1 MGGCPTEVGA
11 RQNGALCGLSM
22 NSYKFY
28 SYALNGP
35 RDEDT
40 NEKNFQ
46 LEISENLSTSSVF
59 PRNAH
64 YKHHVRD
71 DEPVVQYAEHR
82 ELYKRKY
89 GSGTQEENGGS
100 SSSSS
105 PPVEA
110 FDASEA
116 ELSVSCGEE
125 VSEQAKQSLA
135 ESILHK
141 EADALFDKWIDLRVE
156 WVEVAKKQY
165 VTKEER
171 NEVVG
176 KLYMA
181 LPDGKRVWNVECLCQ
196 YINLHQWFPDTGK
209 QSFPTIAL
217 ARACLAVALLIDS
230 LSRKGVLDR
239 IFCYEPASH

>member
-46 LEISENLSTSSVF
+46 LE
-59 PRNAH
+59 
-64 YKHHVRD
+64 
-71 DEPVVQYAEHR
+71 YAEHR

>member
-1 MGGCPTEVGA
+1 
-11 RQNGALCGLSM
+11 
-22 NSYKFY
+22 
-28 SYALNGP
+28 
-35 RDEDT
+35 
-40 NEKNFQ
+40 
-46 LEISENLSTSSVF
+46 
-59 PRNAH
+59 
-64 YKHHVRD
+64 
-71 DEPVVQYAEHR
+71 YAEHR

-89 GSGTQEENGGS
+89 GSGTQEEDGGS

-110 FDASEA
+110 FEASEA

-125 VSEQAKQSLA
+125 VSEQANQSLA

-171 NEVVG
+171 NE
-176 KLYMA
+176 
-181 LPDGKRVWNVECLCQ
+181 CLCQ

-217 ARACLAVALLIDS
+217 ARACLAGALVIDS

-239 IFCYEPASH
+239 IFCYEPSHKNRQ